1 MKAACYINIRDGI
14 ITIWADPGGMDYFQ
28 GFSCKEEDLKETEH
42 THKSLELE
50 ATLRGAK
57 DLPTYENA
65 YVELQK
71 EMLKMRRLSQK
82 RISSLKEEIR
92 ELTDERDA
100 LHACLRF
107 IRESVGCALDGDICE
122 EFDALNFSRESVNVL
137 GLSVR
142 AANCLYNIG
151 IKNIGQLASKTDNDL
166 LKYRNFGKVSLR
178 EVRSK
183 LAAKRATPHLAFD

>member
-71 EMLKMRRLSQK
+71 QRAELE
-82 RISSLKEEIR
+82 EEIR

-166 LKYRNFGKVSLR
+166 LKYRNFGKASLR

-183 LAAKRATPHLAFD
+183 LAAKRATPHLVFD